1 MFLTACK
8 FSFWETLINNFLPG
22 RKENG
27 EKLDQVLDHEHRLI
41 EKMLEILQKEAEKLK
56 NKQGNPETVTRALD
70 FFTEFADGCHHQ
82 KEEKVLFPLLQE
94 RGIPKE
100 GGPIGVMLAEHEEGR
115 KLVVRMKEAAEKRD
129 WPKLAEAA
137 ASYSELLKGHI
148 WKEDDILY
156 PAGKKVLTGED
167 AGELAGR
174 FEEVEE
180 ETGPGIHEKY
190 TRLVHELE
198 RKSGAIEP
206 LIKNV
211 PPELLDAML
220 DTLPFEITLVDSTD
234 TVIYFNKENK
244 EKLFSRTRAAIGRKV
259 QQCHPQKSA
268 HLVQQIIDDFK
279 SGKKDCFE
287 FWFNLGPRKAYIRY
301 FAVRDEAGRYL
312 GCVGVDQDITAIQ
325 KLEGEKRF

>member
-1 MFLTACK
+1 M
-8 FSFWETLINNFLPG
+8 
-22 RKENG
+22 
-27 EKLDQVLDHEHRLI
+27 EKSWDQVLDHEHRLI

-82 KEEKVLFPLLQE
+82 KEEKALFPLLQE

-115 KLVVRMKEAAEKRD
+115 KLVARMKEAADQKD
-129 WPKLAEAA
+129 WPQLAEAA
-137 ASYSELLKGHI
+137 AGYSELLKGHI
-148 WKEDDILY
+148 WKEDDVLY
-156 PAGKKVLTGED
+156 PAGKKVLSAGD
-167 AGELAGR
+167 AGSLVER
-174 FEEVEE
+174 FEEIEKE
-180 ETGPGIHEKY
+180 LGPGVHEKY
-190 TRLVHELE
+190 ARLVHELE

-211 PPELLDAML
+211 PLELLDAML
-220 DTLPFEITLVDSTD
+220 DTLPFEITLVDSED

-268 HLVQQIIDDFK
+268 HLVQQILDDFK
-279 SGKKDCFE
+279 SGKKDFFE
-287 FWFNLGPRKAYIRY
+287 FWINLGPRKAYIRY

-312 GCVGVDQDITAIQ
+312 GCVGVDQDITEIQ